1 MTVAPAIP
9 IGLPWFKTPFGV
21 DFNSWP
27 RAARRLWEF
36 FRSPRHQGADR
47 FRFRDWELARALDV
61 KRRVI
66 QKGLQILERLGVIER
81 SWQWGHD
88 GGRVITITL
97 QLAGPRPKAEP
108 KPPPSAEPT
117 PPTPAQVPNVGTI
130 KGATPGQLEAARR
143 QLDAQARRDAGEGDD
158 AITPEEQAA
167 LDAFLAES
175 RKRREAAARSAAAA
189 EARARNPMPK
199 LTKEQ
204 ALAQIAAREAA
215 AAATEPHPEGRPPD
229 PGG

>member
-1 MTVAPAIP
+1 MTVAPA

-66 QKGLQILERLGVIER
+66 QKGLRILERLGVIARE
-81 SWQWGHD
+81 WIWGHD
-88 GGRVITITL
+88 GGRVIVITL
-97 QLAGPRPKAEP
+97 QLAGPKSKDDKKPRARPQQGPA
-108 KPPPSAEPT
+108 PST
-117 PPTPAQVPNVGTI
+117 TPAT
-130 KGATPGQLEAARR
+130 TPAPTVARAAPRAEEDKP
-143 QLDAQARRDAGEGDD
+143 L
-158 AITPEEQAA
+158 TPEEQAEV
-167 LDAFLAES
+167 DRFLEES
-175 RKRREAAARSAAAA
+175 RKRREAAAKVAAQKAAA
-189 EARARNPMPK
+189 EERRRTNARPAM
-199 LTKEQ
+199 TKEQ
-204 ALAQIAAREAA
+204 ALAQIAARRDAA
-215 AAATEPHPEGRPPD
+215 RPPEPPTGPRPEGRPPD